1 MHSNLSRHR
10 SMVRIVAV
18 LAAVILVA
26 AACNW
31 RGPAPTDESI
41 EAPVGPFEY
50 ATIIVPSS
58 VSGFGGGTIWY
69 PTTDEHGEPFAPDVQ
84 FGGVAVVPGYVSAES
99 SIAWYGPKLASNGF
113 VVITIATS
121 SIFNFPTS
129 RGEQLLAALDHLTGA
144 SDVAHLVDEDRLG
157 VMGWSMGG
165 GGALHAADIR
175 PELRA
180 AVPLAAWHDTKDWS
194 TVTVPTMLVS
204 CENDSTAPNSS
215 HSIPFY
221 ESLPD
226 LVWEDRHD
234 SHEELDGTPLFGT
247 RAYVEVAGGGHNCVT
262 SDASDA
268 QKVTVSRSVLPWL
281 KLKLDGDTR
290 YEPWVCPAPVAA
302 ELPALSDSRSN
313 CED

>member
-1 MHSNLSRHR
+1 
-10 SMVRIVAV
+10 
-18 LAAVILVA
+18 
-26 AACNW
+26 
-31 RGPAPTDESI
+31 
-41 EAPVGPFEY
+41 
-50 ATIIVPSS
+50 
-58 VSGFGGGTIWY
+58 
-69 PTTDEHGEPFAPDVQ
+69 
-84 FGGVAVVPGYVSAES
+84 
-99 SIAWYGPKLASNGF
+99 
-113 VVITIATS
+113 
-121 SIFNFPTS
+121 
-129 RGEQLLAALDHLTGA
+129 
-144 SDVAHLVDEDRLG
+144 

-165 GGALHAADIR
+165 GGALYAASQR

-180 AVPLAAWHDTKDWS
+180 AVPLAAWHGTKDWS
-194 TVTVPTMLVS
+194 SVTVPTMLVS
-204 CENDSTAPNSS
+204 CQNDSTASNSS

-226 LVWEDRHD
+226 LVWEDRHEP
-234 SHEELDGTPLFGT
+234 HEELDGTPLFGT